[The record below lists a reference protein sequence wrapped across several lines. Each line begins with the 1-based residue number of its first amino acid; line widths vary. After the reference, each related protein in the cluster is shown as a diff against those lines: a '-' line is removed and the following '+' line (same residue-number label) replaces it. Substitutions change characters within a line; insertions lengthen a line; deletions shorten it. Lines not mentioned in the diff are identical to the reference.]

1 MVSEMQIKF
10 TSNGKT
16 MQATLEI
23 NNAAK
28 HFYQLL
34 PLTLKVED
42 FANAEKIATLP
53 EKLNLQGLP
62 AGTDADAGDIT
73 YYAPWGNL
81 ALFYKP
87 QSYANGLI
95 KLGKITGD
103 SQFFKS
109 LGQADVT
116 IEPL

>member
-16 MQATLEI
+16 MQATLES

-62 AGTDADAGDIT
+62 AGTDANAGDIT
-73 YYAPWGNL
+73 
-81 ALFYKP
+81 
-87 QSYANGLI
+87 I
-95 KLGKITGD
+95 THLG
-103 SQFFKS
+103 
-109 LGQADVT
+109 VT
-116 IEPL
+116 LRSFISSKVMQMVL

>member
-16 MQATLEI
+16 MLATLES

-62 AGTDADAGDIT
+62 AGTDAGAGDIT

-81 ALFYKP
+81 ALFYKQ

>member
-16 MQATLEI
+16 MQATLES

-53 EKLNLQGLP
+53 
-62 AGTDADAGDIT
+62 DAGDIT

-81 ALFYKP
+81 ALFYKQ